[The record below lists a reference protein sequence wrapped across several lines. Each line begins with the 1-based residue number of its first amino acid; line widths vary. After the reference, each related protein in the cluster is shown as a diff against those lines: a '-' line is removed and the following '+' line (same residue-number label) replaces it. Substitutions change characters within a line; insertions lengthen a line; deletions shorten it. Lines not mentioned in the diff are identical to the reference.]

1 MIFDGESVNM
11 MPFTPLDFEV
21 SYFQTKSTQNGETSQ
36 IWASAGMVPFS
47 DWLRAVQ
54 VSILDPLVSWG
65 ENQDASR
72 CAREPNGLNW
82 GSCLVAPVFAGEN
95 HHFTPLSVV
104 SFKRSMHKQSTWFCG
119 ATLFLNAKCNS
130 TQLFLLN
137 GNKIMYFF
145 CYNRLLFELCKTVVI
160 FQH

>member
-1 MIFDGESVNM
+1 MGSLWIWCPLHHWILRYPIFRQRVH
-11 MPFTPLDFEV
+11 
-21 SYFQTKSTQNGETSQ
+21 KNGETSQ

-119 ATLFLNAKCNS
+119 ATLFLNGQMQLNS
-130 TQLFLLN
+130 TLLVEWQQNHVFFLLQPP
-137 GNKIMYFF
+137 
-145 CYNRLLFELCKTVVI
+145 LVWTV
-160 FQH
+160 

>member
-21 SYFQTKSTQNGETSQ
+21 SYFQTKSTQKRWNVADLSKCRDGTIFGLAKSC
-36 IWASAGMVPFS
+36 ASEHFGPVGF
-47 DWLRAVQ
+47 L
-54 VSILDPLVSWG
+54 G
-65 ENQDASR
+65 GKSR